1 MASTKKWNK
10 GNMSNEEDPS
20 MKNGKQMQNSDR
32 KSVVE
37 MSNILYWE
45 MTSKVGS
52 EKKEKKKWD
61 KRKCKNQKIEVIIY
75 VPKCGIYKVNGTI
88 GEIIGHQPVS
98 VLLIGDQI
106 EIFKTYTNNWKGV
119 LSQSQV
125 IAINLE
131 RKVKTMNN

>member
-1 MASTKKWNK
+1 
-10 GNMSNEEDPS
+10 MSNEEDPS
-20 MKNGKQMQNSDR
+20 MKNGKQMRNSDR

-98 VLLIGDQI
+98 IPLIGEQI
-106 EIFKTYTNNWKGV
+106 EIFKTNPNNWKGV
-119 LSQSQV
+119 LSQSQF
-125 IAINLE
+125 IAINFE
-131 RKVKTMNN
+131 SKVKTMNN